1 MGREGP
7 WGKDILEEG
16 RGRTDDDDDDD
27 DHNGE
32 KDIPG

>member
-16 RGRTDDDDDDD
+16 RGRTDDDDDD
-27 DHNGE
+27 HNGE